1 VKAPPYILTQEFNKV
16 MVQKVFFNS
25 SLPRA
30 GSTLLQNVL
39 MQNPEIY
46 STPTS
51 GVIEFL
57 LQARTIYST
66 GDAFKAQD
74 PKEMEKAFQGF
85 CKAGLYGYFNALT
98 DRPYVMDKSRAW
110 TGNFRFAN
118 FIEPGAKAIVMVRD
132 LRAIFASMEK
142 NYRKNP
148 HKDPLIVNGAEL
160 KNMTTDT
167 RLQHFSVAPPVG
179 PAMEWL
185 KDSFQQGYDQHMLF
199 VRFEDFTTNPEIE
212 MQRIYNYLEIPYF
225 KHDFENVEQL
235 TKENDV
241 IHGIFGDHQ
250 IQSKIQP
257 VPQDYTSILGFQNCD
272 AIKKNYNWFFEK
284 FNYK

>member
-1 VKAPPYILTQEFNKV
+1 MVKKI
-16 MVQKVFFNS
+16 FFNS
-25 SLPRA
+25 SLPRS

-51 GVIEFL
+51 GVVEFL

-74 PKEMEKAFQGF
+74 PKVMEKAFQGF
-85 CKAGLYGYFNALT
+85 CKAGLYGYFDAIT
-98 DRPYVMDKSRAW
+98 DRPYVIDKSRAW

-118 FIEPGAKAIVMVRD
+118 FIEPDAKAIVMVRD
-132 LRAIFASMEK
+132 LRSIFASMEK

-160 KNMTTDT
+160 KNMTTDS
-167 RLQHFSVAPPVG
+167 RLQHFSIAPPVG
-179 PAMEWL
+179 TALEWL
-185 KDSFQQGYDQHMLF
+185 KDSFQQGYNKNMLF
-199 VRFEDFTTNPEIE
+199 IRFEDFTLNPELEI
-212 MQRIYNYLEIPYF
+212 QRIYNYLEIPYF
-225 KHDFENVEQL
+225 KHDFNNVEQL
-235 TKENDV
+235 THENDV

-250 IQSKIQP
+250 IQSQIKPI
-257 VPQDYTSILGFQNCD
+257 PQDYLDILGFKNCD
-272 AIKKNYNWFFEK
+272 AIKQNYAWFFNN
-284 FNYK
+284 FNYR

>member
-1 VKAPPYILTQEFNKV
+1 MVKKI
-16 MVQKVFFNS
+16 FFNS
-25 SLPRA
+25 SLPRS

-51 GVIEFL
+51 GVVEFL

-74 PKEMEKAFQGF
+74 PNEMEKAFRGF
-85 CKAGLYGYFNALT
+85 CKAGLYGYFDAIT
-98 DRPYVMDKSRAW
+98 ERPYVIDKSRAW

-132 LRAIFASMEK
+132 LRSIFASMEK

-160 KNMTTDT
+160 KNMTTDS
-167 RLQHFSVAPPVG
+167 RLQYFSITPPVG
-179 PAMEWL
+179 PAIEWL
-185 KDSFQQGYDQHMLF
+185 KDSFQQGYNKNMLF
-199 VRFEDFTTNPEIE
+199 IRFEDFTLNPEIE
-212 MQRIYNYLEIPYF
+212 MQRIYNYLEIPYY
-225 KHDFENVEQL
+225 KHDFDNVEQM

-250 IQSKIQP
+250 IQSQIKPIT
-257 VPQDYTSILGFQNCD
+257 QDYLDILGFKNCD
-272 AIKKNYNWFFEK
+272 SIKQNYAWFFDK

>member
-1 VKAPPYILTQEFNKV
+1 MVK
-16 MVQKVFFNS
+16 KVFYNA

-51 GVIEFL
+51 GVVEFL
-57 LQARTIYST
+57 LQARTLYST

-74 PKEMEKAFQGF
+74 PEEMKKAFHGF
-85 CKAGLYGYFNALT
+85 CKAGLYGYFDAIT
-98 DRPYVMDKSRAW
+98 DRPYVIDKSRAW
-110 TGNFRFAN
+110 MGNFRFAN
-118 FIEPGAKAIVMVRD
+118 FVEPGAKAIVMVRD
-132 LRAIFASMEK
+132 LRGIFASMEK

-148 HKDPLIVNGAEL
+148 HKDPQIVNGAQL

-179 PAMEWL
+179 PALEWL
-185 KDSFQQGYDQHMLF
+185 RDAIQQGYDSHMLF
-199 VRFEDFTTNPEIE
+199 IRFEDFTLNPEAEI
-212 MQRIYNYLEIPYF
+212 QRIYKYLDIPYF

-235 TKENDV
+235 THENDV
-241 IHGIFGDHQ
+241 IHGIFGDHK
-250 IQSKIQP
+250 IQSPIKP
-257 VPQDYTSILGFQNCD
+257 VEQDYTSILGFHNCD
-272 AIKKNYNWFFEK
+272 IIKQNYQWFFEK

>member
-1 VKAPPYILTQEFNKV
+1 MP
-16 MVQKVFFNS
+16 QKIFFNS
-25 SLPRA
+25 SLPRS

-85 CKAGLYGYFNALT
+85 CKAGLYGYFDAIT
-98 DRPYVMDKSRAW
+98 DRPYVVDKSRAW

-118 FIEPGAKAIVMVRD
+118 FIEPEAKAIVMVRD
-132 LRAIFASMEK
+132 LRGIFASMEK

-148 HKDPLIVNGAEL
+148 HKDSMIVNGLEL
-160 KNMTTDT
+160 KNMTVDS
-167 RLQHFSVAPPVG
+167 RLQHFSISPPIG
-179 PAMEWL
+179 PSLEWL
-185 KDSFQQGYDQHMLF
+185 KDSIQQGYDQHMLF
-199 VRFEDFTTNPEIE
+199 IRFEDFTHNPDFE
-212 MQRIYNYLEIPYF
+212 MQRVYNYLNIPYF
-225 KHDFENVEQL
+225 KHDFDNVEQL

-250 IQSKIQP
+250 IQPTVKP
-257 VPQDYTSILGFQNCD
+257 VVEDYTSILGFQNCD
-272 AIKKNYNWFFEK
+272 TIKQSYAWFFEK